1 MFARRALEN
10 GAGTVFLPGVWDV
23 EMPLGPHSRGA
34 RGLEEGVANCSIKA
48 QMANIWGFEGLLC
61 LLPILLCFL
70 LSFQKIKTI
79 LSSQATAWIW
89 LGGRGLLTPSLDRLS
104 VCPVQ

>member
-1 MFARRALEN
+1 MEQGLSFFLGR
-10 GAGTVFLPGVWDV
+10 GTG

-34 RGLEEGVANCSIKA
+34 RGLDEGVANCSIKD

-89 LGGRGLLTPSLDRLS
+89 LGGRGLLTPSLERLS